1 MRKGFIWLIVLL
13 GISIVVLLVGPVIL
27 QLFGLAQG
35 GHP

>member
-1 MRKGFIWLIVLL
+1 VRRGFKILIGAL
-13 GISIVVLLVGPVIL
+13 IIAIVVLLVGPVLL